1 MTARR
6 LGCANVFGL
15 AILCIAGLSF
25 YSSHRFDA
33 AVVYV
38 QSRDGYVDWEGSGP
52 FRYCTHVDW
61 AHCNVS
67 DREMKHLV
75 ALAPGSIRLDGNP
88 RVTDEGL
95 RALCQLPECTTI
107 SVRKTSV
114 TLAGVRHCR
123 AVSPHRSIP
132 AVVHSLVDLEANGG
146 STADLEQ
153 AARYIWKHYVGV
165 ETDARDRVVELSLR
179 EKHVDRQFLELIPA
193 FHHLERIGLPGKAI
207 SDSELQLICR
217 CRNLTSLPLDQSRVT
232 ALGFKAVSNLP
243 RLTTLYLRQS
253 TVTDDA
259 ICQMERLPA
268 LSHLYLEDTAI
279 TGVSLEHL
287 SQFPRI
293 EKLDLRDTQISNDGI
308 KALLRF
314 PRLVEVDLDRT
325 AVTDSCIPDLAQ
337 IQTLCRVSFFKTS
350 VSEAAVERLGKKL
363 GLQRIGK
370 ALVPRRIYR

>member
-6 LGCANVFGL
+6 LGCANVSGL
-15 AILCIAGLSF
+15 TILCIAGLSF

-33 AVVYV
+33 AVAYV

-52 FRYCTHVDW
+52 FRYCTDVDW
-61 AHCNVS
+61 SHCKVA

-88 RVTDEGL
+88 RVTDEAL
-95 RALCQLPECTTI
+95 RALSQLPECRTI

-114 TLAGVRHCR
+114 TLAGVRHCQ

-132 AVVHSLVDLEANGG
+132 VVVHSLVDLEANGG
-146 STADLEQ
+146 ATADLEQ

-165 ETDARDRVVELSLR
+165 ETDEKDRVIELSLA
-179 EKHVDRQFLELIPA
+179 EKHVERQFLELLPA

-207 SDSELQLICR
+207 SDGELQLICR
-217 CRNLTSLPLDQSRVT
+217 CRLLTSLPLDQSRVT
-232 ALGFKAVSNLP
+232 ASGFKAVSHLP
-243 RLTTLYLRQS
+243 KLTTLYARNS
-253 TVTDDA
+253 SVTDDA
-259 ICQMERLPA
+259 IGQMESLPA
-268 LSHLYLEDTAI
+268 LTHLYLQDTAV
-279 TGVSLEHL
+279 TGISLEHL

-293 EKLDLRDTQISNDGI
+293 EKLDLRDTQINDNDI
-308 KALLRF
+308 RALLGF
-314 PRLVEVDLDRT
+314 PSLVEVDLDRT

-350 VSEAAVERLGKKL
+350 VSDAAVERLGKKL
-363 GLQRIGK
+363 GLRRIGK